1 MIMDNV
7 LKAARP
13 YLKNMIVKDA
23 VLGLSLIGIELD
35 NGDVGL
41 SYMLRDRL
49 PSGCSSFGFAQDIIG
64 KNAYE
69 VARLAVTGE
78 DDAQR
83 GLGMAVLNAGSR
95 QLDLPD
101 DDKSTPCFGL
111 EIHPEDMVG
120 MIGFIEPVARQFAQ
134 AAKKVII
141 FDKGIT
147 LSGGEATMKIHP
159 MEDQEKLLPE
169 CDVVII
175 SGTTMINQTLEELLD
190 WCQNAREIVLVGSS
204 TPMYPEAFKDT
215 GVTVLAGS
223 WWDIRQKTS
232 LFKKISLSG
241 GISHVS
247 SAMMKKAV
255 KV

>member
-1 MIMDNV
+1 M
-7 LKAARP
+7 
-13 YLKNMIVKDA
+13 
-23 VLGLSLIGIELD
+23 
-35 NGDVGL
+35 
-41 SYMLRDRL
+41 
-49 PSGCSSFGFAQDIIG
+49 
-64 KNAYE
+64 
-69 VARLAVTGE
+69 
-78 DDAQR
+78 
-83 GLGMAVLNAGSR
+83 
-95 QLDLPD
+95 
-101 DDKSTPCFGL
+101 
-111 EIHPEDMVG
+111 
-120 MIGFIEPVARQFAQ
+120 ARQFAQ